1 MSTQMN
7 CVFWKNK
14 AGTILS
20 VTVALPSEKKN
31 PDGPLTGVMVI
42 VKGIKTLSHYH

>member
-20 VTVALPSEKKN
+20 VTVALPSEKKTQ
-31 PDGPLTGVMVI
+31 TGVMVI